1 MTDGEVAALARGLGN
16 VEKAVENLIT
26 RVEGLRLNVKEGQDA
41 TDKKVECLSQE
52 IRMMKASDELL
63 AAEQRTAEEMLAQ
76 QRAQRRSQVE
86 TAWTVLNHG
95 LVRAIVAAGAAGAGF
110 GLIAEVLR

>member
-1 MTDGEVAALARGLGN
+1 MTGEQVSMLARAVGAVEAEVKSLRLDWEKERREWCKHLTDIRNTLSSMEARHDRNDALA
-16 VEKAVENLIT
+16 T
-26 RVEGLRLNVKEGQDA
+26 
-41 TDKKVECLSQE
+41 
-52 IRMMKASDELL
+52 
-63 AAEQRTAEEMLAQ
+63 EQRTAEEMLAQ

-86 TAWTVLNHG
+86 TVWTVLNHG